1 MFLQVN
7 IVANAV
13 QKDQNGEYKE
23 AIKLYCDS
31 LGYFIPAIHC
41 KSHCENLPIIQRK
54 YISFIRSNFSTVHV

>member
-13 QKDQNGEYKE
+13 KKDQNGEYKE

-41 KSHCENLPIIQRK
+41 RLLCEQLVIIRIEK
-54 YISFIRSNFSTVHV
+54 KIHHL